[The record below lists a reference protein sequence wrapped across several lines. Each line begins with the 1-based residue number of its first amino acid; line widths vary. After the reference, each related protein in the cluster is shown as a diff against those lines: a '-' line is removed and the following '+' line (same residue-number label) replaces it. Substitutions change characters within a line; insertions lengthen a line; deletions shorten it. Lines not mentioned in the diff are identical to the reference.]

1 MLIMRTGL
9 SVHLWLWPVL
19 VLEIGALFLGAG
31 LTSAHGADIK
41 DNRAIE
47 ILSNFRQTDEQIGK
61 LFRDAALVADMG
73 GRASMFVR
81 KDGTRYAFVAFPVR
95 GSLRPERIGEP
106 YCRSRLLTPERK
118 LYEAELLRKVT
129 DRLVSK
135 HLFRLWRSAGR
146 IDSAKVTTRKVPD
159 AGHAVSLCRVQDGD
173 VTGTPTTLTAAD
185 IRAARIAVADAAF
198 ADGKFRAAARR
209 YRDLF
214 GDTKDAT
221 LLMKEVISLLE
232 SGDLDAGFARDEM
245 LQSYLEAINDPDL
258 LERYENAMSK
268 AITAYMSVTE

>member
-19 VLEIGALFLGAG
+19 LLGIGLLFLGVG
-31 LTSAHGADIK
+31 LTTAHGADVK
-41 DNRAIE
+41 DNRATE
-47 ILSNFRQTDEQIGK
+47 ILSNLRQTDEQIGT
-61 LFRDAALVADMG
+61 LFRDAPLVADIG
-73 GRASMFVR
+73 GKASMFVR
-81 KDGTRYAFVAFPVR
+81 KDGTRYAFVSLPVR

-129 DRLVSK
+129 DRLVSR

-146 IDSAKVTTRKVPD
+146 INSAKVTTRKVPD
-159 AGHAVSLCRVQDGD
+159 SGYAVSLCRVQDDD
-173 VTGTPTTLTAAD
+173 VTGTTVTITASD
-185 IRAARIAVADAAF
+185 IRAARIAVADTTF
-198 ADGKFRAAARR
+198 SGGKFKAAARR

-214 GDTKDAT
+214 EDAGDAT

-232 SGDLDAGFARDEM
+232 SGDLDAGFARDEI
-245 LQSYLEAINDPDL
+245 LQSYLGDIDDPDL
-258 LERYENAMSK
+258 LERYETAMSK
-268 AITAYMSVTE
+268 AITAYMSVPQ

>member
-1 MLIMRTGL
+1 MFVMRASL
-9 SVHLWLWPVL
+9 SAHLWLGSVL
-19 VLEIGALFLGAG
+19 FLEIGVLFLSAG
-31 LTSAHGADIK
+31 LISAHGADIK
-41 DNRAIE
+41 DNRATE
-47 ILSNFRQTDEQIGK
+47 ILSNFRQADERIGT
-61 LFRDAALVADMG
+61 LFRDAPLVADIG

-81 KDGTRYAFVAFPVR
+81 KDGTRYAFVSFPVR
-95 GSLRPERIGEP
+95 GSHRPERIGEP

-146 IDSAKVTTRKVPD
+146 IDSAKATTRKVPD
-159 AGHAVSLCRVQDGD
+159 SGHAVSLCRVQDGD
-173 VTGTPTTLTAAD
+173 VTGTATTLKAAD

-198 ADGKFRAAARR
+198 ADGKFTAAARR

-214 GDTKDAT
+214 GDTEDAT
-221 LLMKEVISLLE
+221 LLMKEVITLLE

-245 LQSYLEAINDPDL
+245 LQSHLEDIDDPDL

-268 AITAYMSVTE
+268 AITAYMSVPQ